1 MMPGTSNILT
11 YSFIIAIHLY
21 RDDAQSKKM
30 ALKEKTE
37 KEITQYNMEL
47 KVFTILE
54 FLFIKMISVVLGVD
68 TCD

>member
-1 MMPGTSNILT
+1 MQIQIW
-11 YSFIIAIHLY
+11 YHCV

-47 KVFTILE
+47 KVDCFVLLMYIETEI
-54 FLFIKMISVVLGVD
+54 FLLSGFHFYSNIFIIF
-68 TCD
+68 CC

>member
-1 MMPGTSNILT
+1 MTVIVYYIYN
-11 YSFIIAIHLY
+11 YSI

-47 KVFTILE
+47 KVKF
-54 FLFIKMISVVLGVD
+54 MSY
-68 TCD
+68 